1 MIPATDEGFR
11 SAPLTSRDT
20 LAEDPQPRTAPP
32 RASEPGMVA
41 WRSFLQAHAAI
52 IRRLDA
58 ELDADQAV
66 SLADFDVLA
75 QLARAPGHR
84 LRMSELA
91 DRALL
96 SRSGMTRRVDRLES
110 AGMVSR
116 EGCAS
121 DRRGAF
127 AVLTTIGMQQLREAR
142 PTHVRGIDRHFLDL
156 LAPEE
161 LSCISTVMGR
171 LAARATGATGLAGA
185 DCEPVAAAPPESS
198 RPADERSP
206 RGH

>member
-1 MIPATDEGFR
+1 MEVHVTVGEMPAEGTR
-11 SAPLTSRDT
+11 EQVVL
-20 LAEDPQPRTAPP
+20 PRVA
-32 RASEPGMVA
+32 EPGMVA

-52 IRRLDA
+52 IRRLED
-58 ELDADQAV
+58 ELLGEQSV

-75 QLARAPGHR
+75 QLASAPEHR

-110 AGMVSR
+110 AGLVAR
-116 EGCAS
+116 EGCPS

-127 AVLTTIGMQQLREAR
+127 AVLTVEGVRQLRTAL
-142 PTHVRGIDRHFLDL
+142 PTHLRGIDRHFLDL
-156 LAPEE
+156 LQPDEVAC
-161 LSCISTVMGR
+161 LSTVMGR
-171 LAARATGATGLAGA
+171 LTARATRAGATSNLA
-185 DCEPVAAAPPESS
+185 DCDPVAAVGEVDGAP
-198 RPADERSP
+198 DKT